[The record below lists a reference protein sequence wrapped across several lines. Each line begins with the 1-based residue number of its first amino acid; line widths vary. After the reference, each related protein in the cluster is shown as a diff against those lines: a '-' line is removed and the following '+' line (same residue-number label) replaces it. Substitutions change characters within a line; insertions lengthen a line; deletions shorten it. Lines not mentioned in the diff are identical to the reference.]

1 VNVDLAPRDGWIL
14 LPFRKIAQNIT
25 ERVDDPGASGLDHY
39 VGLEHL
45 DPDTPKISRW
55 GSPSDVEATKL
66 RFYPGD
72 VIYARRRAYQ
82 RKLGVAEWDGIA
94 SAHALVLRA
103 RGDFCLPDFLP
114 YFLQG
119 DQFHH
124 RALDISV
131 GSLSPTINWTTLAE
145 QEFTIPPLDVQR
157 DIVQI
162 LASVDELVVALLAT
176 IGACAE
182 ATDALIG
189 EALFGNDTWPRQ
201 PLRTV
206 LERAFAGSWGG
217 EPGTAVIDVPVI
229 RSTEFTNDGIPDVS
243 SPALRAFTAGD
254 FDRLA
259 LKPGDVLIEKSGG
272 TEDRPVG
279 RAIEWLDE
287 SPAIAS
293 NFVHVLRPDASIVVP
308 AVLAAALWQIHRRGG
323 TLPFQTATTNMR
335 NLRMRD
341 YLELPLPVPPIADA
355 ERLEEAVRAVR
366 AIWSAAQSH
375 LKRTRLLR
383 RALLTK
389 LLANHH
395 AE

>member
-1 VNVDLAPRDGWIL
+1 MTADVPLQDGWRL
-14 LPFRKIAQNIT
+14 VPFREIAQNIT
-25 ERVDDPGASGLDHY
+25 ERVDDPSASGLDHY

-45 DPDTPKISRW
+45 DPDTPRISRW

-82 RKLGVAEWDGIA
+82 RKLGVAQWDGIA

-103 RGDFCLPDFLP
+103 DGEVCLPEFLP

-119 DQFHH
+119 DQFHQ

-145 QEFTIPPLDVQR
+145 QEFTIPPLEGQR
-157 DIVQI
+157 GIVQI
-162 LASVDELVVALLAT
+162 LASVDEHILALLST
-176 IGACAE
+176 ISACAA

-189 EALFGNDTWPRQ
+189 ERLFGNDKWPRQ

-206 LERAFAGSWGG
+206 LERAFAGSWGAD
-217 EPGTAVIDVPVI
+217 PGTAAIDLPVI
-229 RSTEFTNDGIPDVS
+229 RSTEFTNDGIPAVA
-243 SPALRAFTAGD
+243 SPALRAFTAAD
-254 FDRLA
+254 LDRLA

-279 RAIEWLDE
+279 RAIEWLEE

-293 NFVHVLRPDASIVVP
+293 NFVHVLRPDATVVVP
-308 AVLAAALWQIHRRGG
+308 EVLAAALWQLHRRGG

-341 YLELPLPVPPIADA
+341 YLDLSLPVPPIAEA
-355 ERLEEAVRAVR
+355 ERLGEAIRSVRAT
-366 AIWSAAQSH
+366 WSAAQSH
-375 LKRTRLLR
+375 LKQTRLLR
-383 RALLTK
+383 RTLLTK
-389 LLANHH
+389 LLGEHH
-395 AE
+395 AQ